1 VAVSSLKKWFNSWFN
16 ARSRRVAVFVDGPN
30 LLRKE
35 FGIDIDSIKKEA
47 QKFGSIK
54 IGRVY
59 LNQFASDKLVE
70 ATVNQGFSPIIS
82 ATDVDVVM
90 ACDATEVAF
99 NSNIDVIIFATR
111 DSDFLPALIKAKE
124 HGKETVALVAEEMSA
139 AALKNTADKVVFL
152 KGKKIESKNDK
163 IDHKK
168 DSPRTTTNLN
178 QKLVT
183 VQPKVDE
190 KKESKS

>member
-1 VAVSSLKKWFNSWFN
+1 MVVSSLKKWFNSWFN

-152 KGKKIESKNDK
+152 KGKKVESKNDK